1 MALLFL
7 IPILVCGYVY
17 LTSSHIHKFKIKKTE
32 GQQLY
37 FKCALHGFYFTIL
50 GFSLTTFLI
59 TQDFY
64 IFDKR
69 LSLSFLQNKL
79 VEGIFYSVNLQDI
92 SKIENSSVLQESK
105 RNIGFYSLFFLSFL
119 MSLFLTFSWIHFNQ
133 VIYLFRDFLKI
144 INTTTPLQYIRAFLS
159 SIKPIFRK
167 LYLYLRHQL
176 HLKPLVLTKKSKKI
190 NSRAQEFKE
199 IWWKWK
205 YGINGIKKEIKN
217 PLDSLLYQSIENHQN
232 FKTNLSNTKLIMI
245 TMNDRKVYIGLVVG
259 FGKDN
264 DVFSV
269 DNETFFFLPVK
280 SGYRNKYDLRV
291 CVTTDYS
298 AAISSA
304 SELDD
309 IQIILNKKSIVSAC
323 KFDESRFKSF
333 DKSPQFFKIN

>member
-7 IPILVCGYVY
+7 IPILVCGYFY
-17 LTSSHIHKFKIKKTE
+17 LINSHMHKFKIKKIE

-37 FKCALHGFYFTIL
+37 FKCAFHGFIFTIL
-50 GFSLTTFLI
+50 GFGLTSILIAQEFDILNTKISLMRIQTI
-59 TQDFY
+59 
-64 IFDKR
+64 
-69 LSLSFLQNKL
+69 L
-79 VEGIFYSVNLQDI
+79 VENIFYSINLKNINEIGSSDI
-92 SKIENSSVLQESK
+92 LQESK
-105 RNIGFYSLFFLSFL
+105 RNIGFYSFFLI
-119 MSLFLTFSWIHFNQ
+119 SLLLVMLWNNICRGYFVFKDCLDVLSRT
-133 VIYLFRDFLKI
+133 L
-144 INTTTPLQYIRAFLS
+144 PLQYLRAFFS
-159 SIKPIFRK
+159 SCAKLFRK
-167 LYLYLRHQL
+167 LYLYLRHL
-176 HLKPLVLTKKSKKI
+176 RSSDKKSHSRTKI
-190 NSRAQEFKE
+190 NVIQELKD

-232 FKTNLSNTKLIMI
+232 FKEDFSNIKLIMI

-264 DVFSV
+264 DVFSI

-291 CVTTDYS
+291 CITTDYS
-298 AAISSA
+298 SAISSA

-333 DKSPQFFKIN
+333 DKSPQFFRVN